1 MNQQRSKLTIDFAGL
16 GVPPGRYA
24 LPTFNDI
31 LRFREDE
38 AEAAGVAKAG
48 WQRIQHHARGHMPLS
63 GLEAVEREF
72 LRSYLG
78 EQVAEHRQQAMDYF
92 AVKVPRRFAEARP
105 DGQATAWAE
114 RFAAD
119 RHSVKSLLLI
129 GPTGTGKTHCAWSVL
144 RAVAETGT
152 QLRWQMHT
160 AADLYARL
168 RPRDGEDS
176 HDSFRRVA
184 DTHLLVLDDLGAS
197 KWTEWVEEITYR
209 LINHR
214 YEECLPSVF
223 TSNLPPA
230 KLRDALGERVAS
242 RLTEMCDRIVLK
254 GDDRRK
260 GGVA

>member
-1 MNQQRSKLTIDFAGL
+1 MNQQPKLTIDFAGL
-16 GVPPGRYA
+16 EIPPGNYA
-24 LPTFNDI
+24 LPTLPD
-31 LRFREDE
+31 LRAYAFGGDGERALDDDY
-38 AEAAGVAKAG
+38 
-48 WQRIQHHARGHMPLS
+48 QRIERHFMGDLALS
-63 GLEAVEREF
+63 ELEADDVRF
-72 LRSYLG
+72 LRAHFG
-78 EQVAEHRQQAMDYF
+78 EQVTEQRGQALDYF
-92 AVKVPRRFAEARP
+92 EAKVPRRFAAAHP
-105 DGQATAWAE
+105 DEQATAWAE
-114 RFAAD
+114 QFAAD
-119 RHSVKSLLLI
+119 RHAVKSLLLI
-129 GPTGTGKTHCAWSVL
+129 GPTGVGKTHCAWSVL
-144 RAVAETGT
+144 RAVAESGT

-160 AADLYARL
+160 AADLYAHL

-176 HDSFRRVA
+176 HNTFQRVA
-184 DTHLLVLDDLGAS
+184 DAHLLVLDDLGAS

>member
-1 MNQQRSKLTIDFAGL
+1 MNQQPKLTIDFAGL
-16 GVPPGRYA
+16 GIPPGRYA
-24 LPTFNDI
+24 LPD
-31 LRFREDE
+31 
-38 AEAAGVAKAG
+38 
-48 WQRIQHHARGHMPLS
+48 RGAYDGYDRLLKHFTGDLALADMAPDD
-63 GLEAVEREF
+63 VRF
-72 LRSYLG
+72 LRDHFG
-78 EQVAEHRQQAMDYF
+78 EQVTEHRQQAMDYF
-92 AVKVPRRFAEARP
+92 MARVPRRFAAASP
-105 DGQATAWAE
+105 DEQATAWAG

-129 GPTGTGKTHCAWSVL
+129 GPTGVGKTHHAWSVL
-144 RAVAETGT
+144 RAVAETGS
-152 QLRWQMHT
+152 QLRWQTHT

-176 HDSFRRVA
+176 HDAFQRIA
-184 DTHLLVLDDLGAS
+184 DAHLLVIDDLGAS

-223 TSNLPPA
+223 TSNLPPT

-260 GGVA
+260 GGAA

>member
-1 MNQQRSKLTIDFAGL
+1 MTYRSKLTVDFAGL
-16 GVPPGRYA
+16 GIPPGNYA
-24 LPTFNDI
+24 LPDPGGY
-31 LRFREDE
+31 EDYDRLLKHFTGSL
-38 AEAAGVAKAG
+38 ALADMAPDDV
-48 WQRIQHHARGHMPLS
+48 R
-63 GLEAVEREF
+63 F
-72 LRSYLG
+72 LRAHFG
-78 EQVAEHRQQAMDYF
+78 EQVTEHRQQAMDYF
-92 AVKVPRRFAEARP
+92 TAKVPRRFAEARP
-105 DGQATAWAE
+105 DEQATAWAE

-168 RPRDGEDS
+168 RPHDGEDS
-176 HDSFRRVA
+176 Q
-184 DTHLLVLDDLGAS
+184 DTFDRIAGAHLLVLDDLGAS

>member
-1 MNQQRSKLTIDFAGL
+1 MTQRCKLTVDFAGL
-16 GVPPGRYA
+16 GIPPGNYA
-24 LPTFNDI
+24 LPAPGTHDNYDR
-31 LRFREDE
+31 LE
-38 AEAAGVAKAG
+38 
-48 WQRIQHHARGHMPLS
+48 QHFTGDLQLS
-63 GLEAVEREF
+63 DLAPADVEF
-72 LRSYLG
+72 LRDHFA

-92 AVKVPRRFAEARP
+92 TVKVPRRFAEAHP
-105 DGQATAWAE
+105 DDRATAWA
-114 RFAAD
+114 RDFAAD
-119 RHSVKSLLLI
+119 RHAVKSLLLT
-129 GPTGTGKTHCAWSVL
+129 GPTGVGKTHYAWSVL

-160 AADLYARL
+160 AADLYAHL

-176 HDSFRRVA
+176 HDAFDRVA
-184 DTHLLVLDDLGAS
+184 AAHLLVLDDLGAS

-214 YEECLPSVF
+214 YEECLPSIF

-230 KLRDALGERVAS
+230 ELRDALGGRVAS

-260 GGVA
+260 GGAK